1 MKGREGVSVMEALV
15 ALLLGLFLL
24 QAGMS
29 AVAQAR
35 TQHQRLVVR
44 AEALA
49 AVRLA
54 ATLLRQETS
63 VGTEGLDWEVSGD
76 ALSLRAFRGTG
87 LVCGVLSGSDS
98 LVTSFHGYRRPDP
111 SKDSVLLVYP
121 EGGREVI
128 ALRGWA
134 AASDTVCGGGPLEA
148 RMVLRLA
155 STPPPGPVVARVFE
169 KGVYALSGRALRYQ
183 RGAGGRQPLTPEIWG
198 PSTGWR
204 AVGPR
209 LEAELV
215 HAGAGSLFGDR
226 RWRVPIA
233 ASDP

>member
-1 MKGREGVSVMEALV
+1 MEVLV

-24 QAGMS
+24 QAGMW
-29 AVAQAR
+29 AVARAR
-35 TQHQRLVVR
+35 TQHQRLVMR
-44 AEALA
+44 AEGLA

-87 LVCGVLSGSDS
+87 LVCGVLSGPDS
-98 LVTSFHGYRRPDP
+98 VVTSFHGYRRPDP
-111 SKDSVLLVYP
+111 SKDSVVLVYP
-121 EGGREVI
+121 DGGREVT
-128 ALRGWA
+128 ALRGFA
-134 AASDTVCGGGPLEA
+134 AASDTVCGSGPLEA

-155 STPPPGPVVARVFE
+155 STVPPGPVVARVFE
-169 KGVYALSGRALRYQ
+169 RGAYALSGRALRYQ
-183 RGAGGRQPLTPEIWG
+183 RGAGGRQPLTPELWG
-198 PSTGWR
+198 PATAWL

-215 HAGAGSLFGDR
+215 HAGDGSLLGDR
-226 RWRVPIA
+226 RWRVPVA
-233 ASDP
+233 APEP